1 MYPYRL
7 SGKRLFIPGFGILP
21 YVRGLRMAKRKG
33 VYSFLVV
40 HGGETWAYG
49 CYSGNYAETVMSA
62 LRKLEELAG
71 ALYTGM
77 ILRTNERST
86 KKNPTGYAGIYK
98 LENSTWAYRVTCPY
112 ETNEPVSSL
121 TKAIMVREAARAEY
135 ERRNTHTLD
144 QLLKQVEAVT
154 AA

>member
-98 LENSTWAYRVTCPY
+98 LDA
-112 ETNEPVSSL
+112 
-121 TKAIMVREAARAEY
+121 TKGLSPERL
-135 ERRNTHTLD
+135 RRNAGLLD
-144 QLLKQVEAVT
+144 LACQPALGNWTGEQIST
-154 AA
+154 R